1 MARPPQKI
9 GDILS
14 ELMARQGFARVQS
27 GAELAEAWQQ
37 AAGTLEVGPL
47 AAELTRVGALRRGML
62 EVLVGNSALVQELGF
77 AKQSLLKNL
86 ARLLPDL
93 KIKDIRFRVETIR

>member
-1 MARPPQKI
+1 MTRRPQRI

-14 ELMARQGFARVQS
+14 ELMARQGYARVQS
-27 GAELAEAWQQ
+27 GAALADAWRQ

-47 AAELTRVGALRRGML
+47 AADQTRAGALRRGTL

-77 AKQSLLKNL
+77 EKQSLLKNL

>member
-1 MARPPQKI
+1 MTRRPQRI

-27 GAELAEAWQQ
+27 GAALADAWQQ
-37 AAGTLEVGPL
+37 AAGTLEIGPMV
-47 AAELTRVGALRRGML
+47 ADQTRVGALRRGTL

-77 AKQSLLKNL
+77 VKQSLLKSL
-86 ARLLPDL
+86 AQLLPDL